1 MNRVTARTHAMKL
14 IYEWEMGGEGG
25 EETRLNLLG
34 ATPGEEE
41 YAYMERVFAGVK
53 ENIEQIDGLIEQCAV
68 GWTPERIAR
77 VDLAILRLAAYEMLA
92 GQTAQN
98 VIINEAVELA
108 RLYSGEKS
116 PQFIHGVL
124 GGVSRSLAR

>member
-34 ATPGEEE
+34 AQPGEEE
-41 YAYMERVFAGVK
+41 YAFMERVFSGVV
-53 ENIEQIDGLIEQCAV
+53 ENAEQIDRLIEQNAR
-68 GWTPERIAR
+68 GWKLERIAR
-77 VDLAILRLAAYEMLA
+77 VDLAILRLATFELLFGA
-92 GQTAQN
+92 TAQG
-98 VIINEAVELA
+98 VVVNEAVELA
-108 RLYSGEKS
+108 KLYSSEKS

-124 GGVSRSLAR
+124 GGISRSLDA